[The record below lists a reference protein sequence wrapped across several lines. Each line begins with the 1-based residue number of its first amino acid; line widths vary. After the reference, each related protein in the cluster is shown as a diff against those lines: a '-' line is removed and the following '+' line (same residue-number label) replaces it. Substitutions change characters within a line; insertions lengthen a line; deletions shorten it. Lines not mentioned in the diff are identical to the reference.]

1 MSATTITGSIYQS
14 RQGDVGPR
22 QSFKVSGNSST
33 TATTLP
39 ITIKASASA
48 PVVVEAQVLVTTL
61 DGGTTPTV
69 SLGIDSTATQ
79 IINAA
84 STATAAT
91 GGTFLPA
98 SNAKGKYVL
107 TADTTLYYKQ
117 GGTPNG
123 TGIFWFL
130 IDVYQLNSAP
140 IA

>member
-69 SLGIDSTATQ
+69 SLGIDATATQ

-91 GGTFLPA
+91 GGT
-98 SNAKGKYVL
+98 
-107 TADTTLYYKQ
+107 
-117 GGTPNG
+117 
-123 TGIFWFL
+123 
-130 IDVYQLNSAP
+130 
-140 IA
+140 